1 MKYEEVM
8 IGLKQGKYASA
19 YLLCGKEPY
28 YIDKVADYIEQN
40 VLDEMAREFDQTI
53 IYGKDLAGG
62 DVAPVIGAARGFA
75 MMGGNKVIIVKEAQN
90 IKKWEA
96 LAMYMDNPQPSTI
109 LVFCYKYGS
118 PDKRLNLF
126 KNWEKKGG
134 VLMESEQLRD
144 YQVEKWIRDYVA
156 ERNKELKALG
166 DEVQIDEKVAKILA
180 DSLGTDLTQIVSS
193 LQKLIDGRPEG
204 VKVIDAALVERNVG
218 ISKDF
223 NVFELQSALIAGDVV
238 KANRITQYFA
248 TSKDHPMVKELGV
261 LYGFFANLMIY
272 HYLPDKSGDPPSEA
286 ALCSEG
292 SLGSGELVGHAAVLR
307 PAVPRP
313 PQPGAA
319 GCSAE
324 HGRRLASLVQEM
336 LGAALLAASWGREPG
351 ALGVR
356 LSLGVSVSP
365 ASMGVRVMDT
375 SWVARRGSSAGR
387 KASCAP
393 PAMQPPAPPAELA
406 PPLPSPLPEQSP
418 EGPMVPALSPSGLG
432 LQPAA
437 ERTR

>member
-8 IGLKQGKYASA
+8 IGLKQGKYAPA
-19 YLLCGKEPY
+19 YMLCGKESY
-28 YIDKVADYIEQN
+28 YIDKVSDYIEQN
-40 VLDEMAREFDQTI
+40 VLDAMAREFDQTI
-53 IYGKDLAGG
+53 IYGKDLASG
-62 DVAPVIGAARGFA
+62 DVSPVIGAARGFA
-75 MMGGNKVIIVKEAQN
+75 MMDGYKVIIVKEAQN

-180 DSLGTDLTQIVSS
+180 DSLGTDLTQIVGS

-204 VKVIDAALVERNVG
+204 VKVIDAALVERNIG

-248 TSKDHPMVKELGV
+248 NSKDHPMIKELGI
-261 LYGFFANLMIY
+261 LYGFFANLMVY
-272 HYLPDKSGDPPSEA
+272 HYLPDKSDR
-286 ALCSEG
+286 
-292 SLGSGELVGHAAVLR
+292 V
-307 PAVPRP
+307 
-313 PQPGAA
+313 A
-319 GCSAE
+319 G
-324 HGRRLASLVQEM
+324 
-336 LGAALLAASWGREPG
+336 P
-351 ALGVR
+351 ALGVAPFF
-356 LSLGVSVSP
+356 VKDY
-365 ASMGVRVMDT
+365 AAA
-375 SWVARRGSSAGR
+375 ARRFSAGKTFAIIGYFR
-387 KASCAP
+387 DIDARLKGINNPSAKDGDLWK
-393 PAMQPPAPPAELA
+393 ELIYKI
-406 PPLPSPLPEQSP
+406 LH
-418 EGPMVPALSPSGLG
+418 
-432 LQPAA
+432 
-437 ERTR
+437 

>member
-8 IGLKQGKYASA
+8 IGLKQGKYAPA
-19 YLLCGKEPY
+19 YMLCGKESY
-28 YIDKVADYIEQN
+28 YIDKVSDYIEQN
-40 VLDEMAREFDQTI
+40 VLDAMAREFDQTI
-53 IYGKDLAGG
+53 IYGKDLASG
-62 DVAPVIGAARGFA
+62 DVSPVIGAARGFA
-75 MMGGNKVIIVKEAQN
+75 MMGGYKVIIVKEAQN

-180 DSLGTDLTQIVSS
+180 DSLGTDLTQIVGS

-204 VKVIDAALVERNVG
+204 VKVIDAALVERNIG

-248 TSKDHPMVKELGV
+248 NSKDHPMIKELGI
-261 LYGFFANLMIY
+261 LYGFFANLMVY
-272 HYLPDKSGDPPSEA
+272 HYLPDKSDR
-286 ALCSEG
+286 
-292 SLGSGELVGHAAVLR
+292 V
-307 PAVPRP
+307 
-313 PQPGAA
+313 A
-319 GCSAE
+319 G
-324 HGRRLASLVQEM
+324 
-336 LGAALLAASWGREPG
+336 P
-351 ALGVR
+351 ALGVAPFF
-356 LSLGVSVSP
+356 VKDY
-365 ASMGVRVMDT
+365 AAA
-375 SWVARRGSSAGR
+375 ARRFSAGKTFAIIGYFR
-387 KASCAP
+387 DIDARLKGINNPSAKDWDLWK
-393 PAMQPPAPPAELA
+393 ELIYKI
-406 PPLPSPLPEQSP
+406 LH
-418 EGPMVPALSPSGLG
+418 
-432 LQPAA
+432 
-437 ERTR
+437 

>member
-1 MKYEEVM
+1 MKYDEVM
-8 IGLKQGKYASA
+8 IGLKQGKYAPA
-19 YLLCGKEPY
+19 YMLCGKESY
-28 YIDKVADYIEQN
+28 YIDLVANYIENN

-53 IYGKDLAGG
+53 IYGKDLSGG
-62 DVAPVIGAARGFA
+62 DVSPVIGAARGFA
-75 MMGGNKVIIVKEAQN
+75 MMGGYKVIIVKEAQN

-156 ERNKELKALG
+156 DEANRRKAKG
-166 DEVQIDEKVAKILA
+166 EEAIRIDEKVAKILA
-180 DSLGTDLTQIVSS
+180 DSIGNDLTQIVGA

-204 VKVIDAALVERNVG
+204 VNVIDAALVERNIG

-248 TSKDHPMVKELGV
+248 SSKDHPMVKELGI

-272 HYLPDKSGDPPSEA
+272 HYLPDKTDR
-286 ALCSEG
+286 
-292 SLGSGELVGHAAVLR
+292 V
-307 PAVPRP
+307 
-313 PQPGAA
+313 
-319 GCSAE
+319 
-324 HGRRLASLVQEM
+324 
-336 LGAALLAASWGREPG
+336 AAS
-351 ALGVR
+351 ALGISPYFVR
-356 LSLGVSVSP
+356 DY
-365 ASMGVRVMDT
+365 AAAAKRY
-375 SWVARRGSSAGR
+375 SAGKTFAIIGYFR
-387 KASCAP
+387 EIDARSKGINNPSAKDADLWK
-393 PAMQPPAPPAELA
+393 ELIYKI
-406 PPLPSPLPEQSP
+406 LH
-418 EGPMVPALSPSGLG
+418 
-432 LQPAA
+432 
-437 ERTR
+437 